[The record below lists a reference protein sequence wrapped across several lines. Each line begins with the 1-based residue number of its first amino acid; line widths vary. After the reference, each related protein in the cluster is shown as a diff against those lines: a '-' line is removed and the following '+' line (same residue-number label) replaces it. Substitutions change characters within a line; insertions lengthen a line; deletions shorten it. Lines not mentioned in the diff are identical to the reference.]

1 MGYSEIK
8 ENIGGLSERERRDL
22 VAYIVQLEEQKEES
36 YIDRITQKIDDTEN
50 FVRWDEVK
58 HELSED

>member
-8 ENIGGLSERERRDL
+8 ENIGGLSEKERRDL

-50 FVRWDEVK
+50 FVRWNEVK

>member
-8 ENIGGLSERERRDL
+8 ENIGGLSEKERRDL

>member
-50 FVRWDEVK
+50 FVRWNEVK